1 MELYAWAL
9 TAAAGQPGQP
19 GPILC
24 VGTDVTECI
33 DRLTTMLEA
42 DRGDAMEVEV
52 REKRGRDERVF
63 RGYGDAMA
71 SERLPAFE
79 RDDWMYFTRVY
90 WTRPPAERDL
100 EV

>member
-1 MELYAWAL
+1 
-9 TAAAGQPGQP
+9 
-19 GPILC
+19 
-24 VGTDVTECI
+24 
-33 DRLTTMLEA
+33 MLEA

-63 RGYGDAMA
+63 QGYGDAMA

>member
-9 TAAAGQPGQP
+9 SAAAGQLGQP
-19 GPILC
+19 GPTLC
-24 VGTDVTECI
+24 VGTDVAECI
-33 DRLTTMLEA
+33 DRLTTMLEG
-42 DRGDAMEVEV
+42 DREEDMEV

-79 RDDWMYFTRVY
+79 RDDWMYFTRIY

>member
-9 TAAAGQPGQP
+9 TAAGQPGQP
-19 GPILC
+19 GPTLC

-33 DRLTTMLEA
+33 DRLTTMLEG
-42 DRGDAMEVEV
+42 DREEDMEV
-52 REKRGRDERVF
+52 RKKRGRDERVF

-79 RDDWMYFTRVY
+79 RDDWMYFTRLY
-90 WTRPPAERDL
+90 WARPPAERDL